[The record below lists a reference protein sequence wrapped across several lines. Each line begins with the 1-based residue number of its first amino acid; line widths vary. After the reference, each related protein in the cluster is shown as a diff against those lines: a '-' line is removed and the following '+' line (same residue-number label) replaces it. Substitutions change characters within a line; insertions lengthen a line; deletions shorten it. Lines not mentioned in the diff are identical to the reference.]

1 MKILTETGNNLVT
14 EEGEFLIEETEERE
28 EDEADVVSYEIN
40 SYPADI
46 TLQGYVDKWKK
57 GQLIIPEFQ
66 RGYVWDKV
74 RASKLIESFLIG
86 LPVPNVFLYQERKN
100 KNLLIVDGQQRIH
113 SAIMFF
119 NGDSKFQKLT
129 NVRSQWE
136 GKTYE
141 TLDEVDRNQ
150 LNDSILRATI
160 IQQIDPDDD
169 TSIYQIFERLNTG
182 SVALNPMEIRKC
194 VNSGDFFNLLQK
206 LNELPTWRS
215 ILGKSSPDKRLKDI
229 EFILRCLALAEDW
242 RNYKK
247 PMKGFLNDYMA
258 STKKFDSNRLA
269 HIEQEFT
276 KICEKL
282 GYLNPEPFHLRGRI
296 NYAVMDSIFYAVS
309 ENLDKNDKT
318 LKLAYE
324 ELRKHSEYIMWVTQ
338 NTSDVEVLKNRFRIA
353 SNVFNAF
360 SDE

>member
-1 MKILTETGNNLVT
+1 MKTEDEDL
-14 EEGEFLIEETEERE
+14 LIEETEERE

-46 TLQGYVDKWKK
+46 TLQGYFDKWKK
-57 GQLIIPEFQ
+57 NQLIIPEFQ
-66 RGYVWDKV
+66 RDYVWDQV

-100 KNLLIVDGQQRIH
+100 KNLLIVDGQQRIR

-119 NGDSKFQKLT
+119 DGDSKFKKLK

-141 TLDEVDRNQ
+141 TLDEVDKNQ

-194 VNSGDFFNLLQK
+194 VHSGAFFSLLQK
-206 LNELPTWRS
+206 LNEFPSWRS
-215 ILGKSSPDKRLKDI
+215 MLGQQAPDKRLKDV
-229 EFILRCLALAEDW
+229 EFILRCLSLKDNW
-242 RNYKK
+242 QNYKK

-258 STKKFDSNRLA
+258 SAKKFDSSKLA
-269 HIEQEFT
+269 HIEQKFT

-282 GYLNPEPFHLRGRI
+282 ICLNPEPFHLRGRI

-309 ENLDKNDKT
+309 ENLNKDENA

-324 ELRKHSEYIMWVTQ
+324 ELRQHPDYILWVTQ
-338 NTSDVEVLKNRFRIA
+338 NTSDVEVLKNRFQIA
-353 SNVFNAF
+353 SNIFNAF
-360 SDE
+360 